1 LHHQKIIRIADSFN
15 NPFHY
20 TDFWLGK
27 SKLMIYRA
35 KIFMHMWRI
44 GQLQECNPSATC
56 TTVARAEDSLAK
68 IASLCSLFS
77 LAMVEKAKNSLHRT
91 IQYLSRPI
99 EPRQTNLLGFD
110 LPLLFIHLQ

>member
-1 LHHQKIIRIADSFN
+1 
-15 NPFHY
+15 
-20 TDFWLGK
+20 
-27 SKLMIYRA
+27 MIYRA
-35 KIFMHMWRI
+35 KIFLHMWRI

-56 TTVARAEDSLAK
+56 ATVARAEDSQAK

-77 LAMVEKAKNSLHRT
+77 LAMVEKGKNSLHRT

-110 LPLLFIHLQ
+110 IPLLFINLQ